1 VSLSGFNASAGLKV
15 NPFSLLGEYQA
26 AGYHTAGVSGNPL
39 EWDADQ
45 VTTFSA
51 QQVKYPTLFYTHRS
65 STPTAHQRSPT
76 LTNAHQ
82 RSPLTLRRQRSRPAF
97 ATLAVVSQMG
107 NRLPPSATS

>member
-1 VSLSGFNASAGLKV
+1 MSLSGFNASAGLKV

-51 QQVKYPTLFYTHRS
+51 QQVKYPTLVYSFQQLSSKTYT
-65 STPTAHQRSPT
+65 TPTSVEPPPYSPAY
-76 LTNAHQ
+76 LW
-82 RSPLTLRRQRSRPAF
+82 SRF
-97 ATLAVVSQMG
+97 LVGVK
-107 NRLPPSATS
+107 